1 MHGGATV
8 RGRDA
13 SRRPLPNPNPQTATV
28 SRLIL
33 LNKPYGVLCQF
44 TDEAGRATLKDF
56 VSLPGVYA
64 AGRLDTDSE
73 GLLLLTDNGALQ
85 HRIADPRYK
94 LPKTYL
100 VQVEGEP
107 DEGAL
112 AALRRGVDLGD
123 FHTRPCE
130 ARSVGEPEW
139 LWPRDPPVRF
149 RKTVPTSW
157 VEIVLR
163 EGKNRQ
169 VRRMTAKVGFP
180 TLRLLRV
187 AIGPWRLDGLQ
198 PGKWREEPVPAGMAG
213 AASAPGGAPSPAARA
228 RRTTGLAGKMRR
240 IPSQSGSK
248 S

>member
-1 MHGGATV
+1 M
-8 RGRDA
+8 
-13 SRRPLPNPNPQTATV
+13 

-44 TDEAGRATLKDF
+44 SGEPGRATLKDH
-56 VSLPGVYA
+56 VPIPEVYP

-73 GLLLLTDNGALQ
+73 GLLLLTDDGALQ
-85 HRIADPRYK
+85 ARIADPRHK

-107 DEGAL
+107 DDAAL
-112 AALRRGVDLGD
+112 AALRAGVDLGD
-123 FHTRPCE
+123 FRTRPCS
-130 ARSVGEPEW
+130 ARRVVEPDW
-139 LWPRDPPVRF
+139 LWPRDPPVRY
-149 RKTVPTSW
+149 RKSVPTSW

-187 AIGPWRLDGLQ
+187 AIGPWRLDGLA
-198 PGKWREEPVPAGMAG
+198 PGAWREVEPRLPPAPEARSAG
-213 AASAPGGAPSPAARA
+213 ARPGGL
-228 RRTTGLAGKMRR
+228 RRR
-240 IPSQSGSK
+240 
-248 S
+248 